1 MLNRSRLLMTAAF
14 ALAGQAGLADT
25 ADVAAGKAKVD
36 AICAECHEAADW
48 QGTSEAEL
56 AKLIDG
62 VAKGTSKHPKKKVE
76 LTDADVA
83 NIAAYWASV
92 AK

>member
-1 MLNRSRLLMTAAF
+1 M
-14 ALAGQAGLADT
+14 GQAGGTYAAD
-25 ADVAAGKAKVD
+25 AAAGKAKVD
-36 AICAECHEAADW
+36 AICAECHEAADF
-48 QGTSEAEL
+48 QGTSEADL

-62 VAKGTSKHPKKKVE
+62 VAKGTTKHAKKLE

-83 NIAAYWASV
+83 NIAAYWASG